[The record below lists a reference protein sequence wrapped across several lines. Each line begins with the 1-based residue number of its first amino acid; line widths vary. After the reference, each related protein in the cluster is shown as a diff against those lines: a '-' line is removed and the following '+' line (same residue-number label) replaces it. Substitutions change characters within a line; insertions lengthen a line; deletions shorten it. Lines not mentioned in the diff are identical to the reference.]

1 MQTKTG
7 PLRRPFSGPRA
18 LFGRV
23 FSRGAVW
30 PALVQRVLLA
40 LMGGYFLSAGLAGLF
55 ALGLGRIMPRGEA
68 VVLVAMCAFIVYLL
82 LLLWAFAERRLARL
96 WLALGGGAGAA
107 QLALWAAGG

>member
-7 PLRRPFSGPRA
+7 PLWRPFSGPRA

-23 FSRGAVW
+23 FSSGAVW

-40 LMGGYFLSAGLAGLF
+40 LMGGYFLSAALAELS

-68 VVLVAMCAFIVYLL
+68 VLVVAMCAFIVYLL

-96 WLALGGGAGAA
+96 WFVLGSGAGAA
-107 QLALWAAGG
+107 QLALWMAGG

>member
-7 PLRRPFSGPRA
+7 PLQWPFPRPRA

-23 FSRGAVW
+23 FSGSAGW

-40 LMGGYFLSAGLAGLF
+40 LMGGYFLSAGLAGLC
-55 ALGLGRIMPRGEA
+55 ALGLGRVMPRGEA
-68 VVLVAMCAFIVYLL
+68 VLLVAMCAFIVYLL

-96 WLALGGGAGAA
+96 WLALGGGAGTA

>member
-7 PLRRPFSGPRA
+7 PLRWPFFGPRA
-18 LFGRV
+18 LFERV
-23 FSRGAVW
+23 FSRGAGW
-30 PALVQRVLLA
+30 PALAQRVLLT

-55 ALGLGRIMPRGEA
+55 ALGLSRIMPRGEA

-107 QLALWAAGG
+107 QLALWAAGS

>member
-1 MQTKTG
+1 MQIKTG
-7 PLRRPFSGPRA
+7 SLRQPFSRPRA
-18 LFGRV
+18 LFGPI
-23 FSRGAVW
+23 FSRGAAW

-40 LMGGYFLSAGLAGLF
+40 LMGGYFLSAGLAGLC

-68 VVLVAMCAFIVYLL
+68 VLLMAMCAFIVYLL

>member
-7 PLRRPFSGPRA
+7 PLQRPLPRPRA

-23 FSRGAVW
+23 FSCGAVW
-30 PALVQRVLLA
+30 PALVQRALLA
-40 LMGGYFLSAGLAGLF
+40 LMGGYFLSAALAGLF
-55 ALGLGRIMPRGEA
+55 ALGLSRIMPRGEA
-68 VVLVAMCAFIVYLL
+68 VVLVAMCASIVYLL